1 MIIEDTERK
10 KLKKE
15 KENKSKDKTSR
26 RTTREFI
33 I

>member
-26 RTTREFI
+26 RIREFI